1 MAARR
6 VDWRFLLAHP
16 RLERVGYVGR
26 VDLQLVRAATL
37 FSESL
42 AILEHRPPPACDLV
56 VAVDPVED
64 DLAVAAEALRAAGG
78 GQLYVELT
86 RRLARSHVDIAV
98 RESLRWL
105 RELGFAAISTHWQY
119 PAFANRRAIVPL
131 AERHAYAYALARRES
146 EPLQRLKARVA
157 AIAGPALPLMVSR
170 SISIVAAMGTATGR
184 TAAGAALSAASEE
197 PALARFRLGG
207 GFSEIL
213 ITPITETST
222 AVLSV
227 VVPRGSRR
235 PALIAKQPRIRERSA
250 ALEREA
256 TNLQALRATWPA
268 ATFAAPEPL
277 GLFGEEDAPILIQTA
292 LDGRG
297 LEPAELRRSRRRAV
311 DDVVRSLIDLGAESA
326 SPAAAVS
333 DWYEQTLRRPL
344 EAHGSFAADLSAT
357 RELVSRSIEVTE
369 ELRRASI
376 PLVFEHGDVAH
387 SNVLRLR
394 SGGVGF
400 VDWELAQPQG
410 LPLQDLF
417 FFIGYVASASAGART
432 TEERLAAFDDV
443 FLEPEG
449 WASKAVT
456 AYAHR
461 LHLPPTSISPLF
473 VACWARYAA
482 GFRRRL
488 LGCDPGSSGPATTV
502 STEASIEVLV
512 RPWHA
517 LWRRALEIE
526 DRLPWTENVARR

>member
-1 MAARR
+1 VAARR

-42 AILEHRPPPACDLV
+42 AILEHRPPLACDLV

-64 DLAVAAEALRAAGG
+64 DLVVAAEALRAAGG
-78 GQLYVELT
+78 GQVYVELT
-86 RRLARSHVDIAV
+86 RRLALSHVDIAV
-98 RESLRWL
+98 REVLRWL
-105 RELGFAAISTHWQY
+105 RELRFAAIATHWHY

-131 AERHAYAYALARRES
+131 AERPAYAYALARRES

-157 AIAGPALPLMVSR
+157 AIAGPAVPLMVSR
-170 SISIVAAMGTATGR
+170 SISIVAAMGTVTSR
-184 TAAGAALSAASEE
+184 TAAGTALSAALEE
-197 PALARFRLGG
+197 PALAHFRPGG

-222 AVLSV
+222 AVLSI
-227 VVPRGSRR
+227 VVPRGSGR
-235 PALIAKQPRIRERSA
+235 PALIAKQPRIPERS

-256 TNLQALRATWPA
+256 ANLQALRAAWPA

-333 DWYEQTLRRPL
+333 GWYEQTLQRPL
-344 EAHGSFAADLSAT
+344 EAHASFATDLSGT

-417 FFIGYVASASAGART
+417 FFIGYVAFACAGART
-432 TEERLAAFDDV
+432 TEERLTAFDDV
-443 FLEPEG
+443 FLERDG

-456 AYAHR
+456 AYAYR
-461 LHLPPTSISPLF
+461 LHLPPMSISPLF

-482 GFRRRL
+482 RFRRRL
-488 LGCDPGSSGPATTV
+488 LGCDLCNSGPATTV
-502 STEASIEVLV
+502 RTEASIDELLK
-512 RPWHA
+512 PWHA

-526 DRLPWTENVARR
+526 GRLPWTENVARR